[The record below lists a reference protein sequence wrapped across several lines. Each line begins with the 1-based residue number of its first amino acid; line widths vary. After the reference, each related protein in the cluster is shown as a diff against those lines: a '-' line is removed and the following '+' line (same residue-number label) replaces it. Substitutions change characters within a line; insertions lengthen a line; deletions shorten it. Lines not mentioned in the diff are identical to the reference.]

1 MDPIWIFLIGLFFM
15 LAAIL
20 LTYFTGSPPGPSP
33 TGPNS
38 YLNDPMNVTD
48 ADDYDDL
55 NF

>member
-20 LTYFTGSPPGPSP
+20 LTYFTGPPGPSP
-33 TGPNS
+33 TGPNN
-38 YLNDPMNVTD
+38 YLNDPMNVTG